1 MSCFESFN
9 LVVLILTLSRTNGLG
24 SSYDLYARQ
33 NYMNLCRVPK
43 KDKVWFDKLISFS
56 KKNSTHSTKLLVNL
70 IKIDNC
76 HNNNCNI
83 QRKLFNVYI
92 NNLIVLIVLTYF
104 DNLRFC
110 HKNSFWCWHWTSK
123 CQLEKSGIICWYYWK
138 ISGNKIISNTVKLYH
153 GVLYFF
159 TKFGCFNQNNL
170 SQWTKSSW
178 SSVTQFCWRYRR
190 W

>member
-1 MSCFESFN
+1 MRSLIDNETLVHYIWLNLQRNKKSLLRRLCGNKILWKDCNQTFFVLEMSCFESFN

-43 KDKVWFDKLISFS
+43 KDKVWFDILISFS

-83 QRKLFNVYI
+83 QRKLFNV
-92 NNLIVLIVLTYF
+92 
-104 DNLRFC
+104 
-110 HKNSFWCWHWTSK
+110 
-123 CQLEKSGIICWYYWK
+123 
-138 ISGNKIISNTVKLYH
+138 
-153 GVLYFF
+153 
-159 TKFGCFNQNNL
+159 
-170 SQWTKSSW
+170 
-178 SSVTQFCWRYRR
+178 
-190 W
+190 